1 MELKDKIRS
10 LRKAQ
15 GLTLED
21 VAKIVG
27 VGKSTVRKW
36 ETGYIENMRRDKIAK
51 LAEAL
56 HTTPAYLMGWEDE
69 QKSEPQ
75 APALVNDD
83 PELTE
88 LLDGD
93 LLPGIDI
100 LLAVGFLYESHKCF
114 PVGRIAQNEVF
125 ICVVIVIRD

>member
-69 QKSEPQ
+69 QKSESQ

-88 LLDGD
+88 LLERVRDD
-93 LLPGIDI
+93 PKYRMLFSVAKDATAEDI
-100 LLAVGFLYESHKCF
+100 EKAIKIIQALKGE
-114 PVGRIAQNEVF
+114 
-125 ICVVIVIRD
+125 